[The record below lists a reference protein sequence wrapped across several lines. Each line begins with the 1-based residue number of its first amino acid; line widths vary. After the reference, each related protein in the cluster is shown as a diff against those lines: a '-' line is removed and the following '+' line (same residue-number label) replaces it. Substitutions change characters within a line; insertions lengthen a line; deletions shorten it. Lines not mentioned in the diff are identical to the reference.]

1 MEKYNG
7 WANRNTW
14 LTALWLDNHD
24 TNYRKILEHKNFLST
39 ASDEYL
45 KTALSAYYYGDKI
58 NFSKVKWSEIRDMIK
73 EM

>member
-1 MEKYNG
+1 MATYNG
-7 WANRNTW
+7 WNNRDTW
-14 LTALWLDNHD
+14 LTGLWLNNEEK
-24 TNYRKILEHKNFLST
+24 NYRKVLQHKDFLST

-45 KTALSAYYYGDKI
+45 RTALSAYYYGDKI